1 MRSAVIIVSVM
12 ETVTGD
18 PGTGDHGWR
27 AIPADLG
34 GDGATILSER
44 QQRLWALV
52 LQARNVP
59 YQSVPCGTGWQLLV
73 PLEAYPLALGEL
85 RQYEERNRNW
95 PPPAPVTPVPYNNTL
110 VTLSV
115 LLLLAT
121 FHNVTQLDS
130 TQFGYRYIDWYAIGS
145 ANAARMLD
153 GQWWRAVTA
162 LTLHAN
168 WLHLFSNL
176 TIGGFFI
183 VCLCRELGSGVAW
196 CLLLAAGM
204 LGNATNALVQQPDH
218 VSVGASTAV
227 FAAVGSLAAISV
239 VRYRQFP
246 SKRWTLPAAAALALL
261 GLLGTE
267 GTRTDL
273 GAHFFGFLFGIG
285 FGLGGEVLTARHGRP
300 GRLLNALLALVGAGS
315 VVAAWWPAI
324 VFGG

>member
-1 MRSAVIIVSVM
+1 M

-18 PGTGDHGWR
+18 PGTGDDGWR

-34 GDGATILSER
+34 EDGATILSER
-44 QQRLWALV
+44 QLQLWALV
-52 LQARNVP
+52 LQSRNVP
-59 YQSVPCGTGWQLLV
+59 YQSAPCGTGWQLLV
-73 PLEAYPLALGEL
+73 PLESYPVALGEL

-95 PPPAPVTPVPYNNTL
+95 PPPAPVTPVQYNNTL

-121 FHNVTQLDS
+121 FHNVTQLDA

-145 ANAARMLD
+145 ADAARMLD

-218 VSVGASTAV
+218 ISVGASTAV

-267 GTRTDL
+267 GKQTDL
-273 GAHFFGFLFGIG
+273 GAHFFGFGFGIV
-285 FGLGGEVLTARHGRP
+285 FGLGVEFLIARNGRP
-300 GRLLNALLALVGAGS
+300 GPWLNVALALASAGA
-315 VVAAWWPAI
+315 VVAAWWVAI
-324 VFGG
+324 IFGG

>member
-1 MRSAVIIVSVM
+1 M

-18 PGTGDHGWR
+18 PGTGEDGWR

-34 GDGATILSER
+34 EDGGTILSER
-44 QQRLWALV
+44 QLQLWTLV
-52 LQARNVP
+52 LQARTVP
-59 YQSVPCGTGWQLLV
+59 YRPVPCGTGWQLLV

-95 PPPAPVTPVPYNNTL
+95 PPPAPITPVQYNNIL

-121 FHNVTQLDS
+121 FHNITQLDAS
-130 TQFGYRYIDWYAIGS
+130 RFGYRYIDWYAIGS
-145 ANAARMLD
+145 ADAARMLD
-153 GQWWRAVTA
+153 GEWWRAVTA

-168 WLHLFSNL
+168 LLHLFSNL

-183 VCLCRELGSGVAW
+183 VCLCRELGSGLAW
-196 CLLLAAGM
+196 CLLLCSGI

-218 VSVGASTAV
+218 ISVGASTAV
-227 FAAVGSLAAISV
+227 FAAVGGLAAISV

-267 GTRTDL
+267 GKQTDL

-285 FGLGGEVLTARHGRP
+285 FGLGSEFLIARHGRP
-300 GRLLNALLALVGAGS
+300 GPLLNALLAMASACAVAG
-315 VVAAWWPAI
+315 AWWVA
-324 VFGG
+324 VVSGG

>member
-1 MRSAVIIVSVM
+1 M

-18 PGTGDHGWR
+18 PGAGEDGWR
-27 AIPADLG
+27 VIPADLG
-34 GDGATILSER
+34 ENGATILSER
-44 QQRLWALV
+44 QLQLWTLV

-59 YQSVPCGTGWQLLV
+59 YQSATCGTGWQLLV
-73 PLEAYPLALGEL
+73 PLAAYQLALGEL
-85 RQYEERNRNW
+85 RRYEELNRNW
-95 PPPAPVTPVPYNNTL
+95 PPPAPVTPVQDNNTL

-121 FHNVTQLDS
+121 FHNITQLDAA
-130 TQFGYRYIDWYAIGS
+130 QFGYRYIDWYAIGS
-145 ANAARMLD
+145 ADAARMLD

-176 TIGGFFI
+176 SIGGFFI

-196 CLLLAAGM
+196 CLLLVAGI

-218 VSVGASTAV
+218 VSVGSSTAV

-267 GTRTDL
+267 GPQTDL

-285 FGLGGEVLTARHGRP
+285 FGPGGGFLIGRYGRP
-300 GRLLNALLALVGAGS
+300 GPLLNALLALAGAGV
-315 VVAAWWPAI
+315 VVAAWWLAI
-324 VFGG
+324 ASGG